1 MLAASRQLKA
11 IQNIALDANA
21 TWTDSGSFKDYIEGN
36 LSWLPIV
43 GIT

>member
-1 MLAASRQLKA
+1 M
-11 IQNIALDANA
+11 
-21 TWTDSGSFKDYIEGN
+21 DSGSFKDYIEGN